1 MKGTLFS
8 GDFIKDELGEL
19 RLIEFNTDTAA
30 GSSSSALLDFSGLY
44 QILNENSLTT
54 LDIIYKDIHNHIVK
68 RIVDTYQDT
77 LPSLQVNL
85 HREQPNSIYPT
96 AISESGSNFILRLV
110 YDENAIFD
118 SSYIKNRF
126 NTLNLFKT
134 NDSSS
139 DIISFSYTD
148 ENNVHHNTIE
158 DTFLDNRP
166 TNIPDVAI
174 KQVEKGSGQT
184 HKFGKIG
191 SINDT
196 NANRVEGLT
205 NGVVHGQEIIEQYH
219 FGNDSLDE
227 QNRVV
232 SFRSYSII
240 YGSELDVLNLAT
252 LQNSSYTEIPTEI
265 DVIGDIELLNNGD
278 FSGGST
284 SWTEGVDDSNGV
296 NVETVDGDTYYSA
309 DVTVVGEKHEVNLT
323 QKVNVQDGSH
333 YKIEFD
339 AWSDV
344 ERTIIVGLGLDHDP
358 WTNVNEVITI
368 TTTRQKYV
376 VNFTVYN
383 LNNETTRLFFDLG
396 DQLGKVNIGKTSLVK
411 DNQCLNIIN
420 PRHYYEFAT
429 NSIIP
434 YKSESLYGTHTV
446 LMSDGTSKSLSQLE
460 VNDVVKS
467 KTIEGLDLDETNT
480 DNWQITGST
489 LTYTESDSTAS
500 IVDIKVEDAKN
511 NVVTEIAL
519 SNGDKIYTG
528 IGKRYIAYNTTT
540 NITKFE
546 PAMDL
551 NPSLHKLFSNDGNLV
566 DITSVEFCFLDEP
579 SSKLYGINVEDN
591 DTYVLGDSHTMN
603 LNIITHNRFRFMIP
617 SDCFVKGTKVTMGD
631 GTFIPIESL
640 DIGDEVLSF
649 NEETKTQENKLIIG
663 KNDPLHDDLVKYVIS
678 DDITLTSTEDHPYY
692 VKDKGI
698 ASYLPSKTNLLYEL
712 GDDRDAVQIEV
723 GDILFHQDGRELEIL
738 DIEKIITPKLFP
750 VQTYIIHV
758 EDNNN
763 FYAEGILVH
772 NKLE

>member
-30 GSSSSALLDFSGLY
+30 GSVSSALLDFSGLY

-54 LDIIYKDIHNHIVK
+54 LDIIFKDIHKHIVE
-68 RIVDTYQDT
+68 RILDTYQST

-85 HREQPNSIYPT
+85 HKEQHNSIYPNSVSDT
-96 AISESGSNFILRLV
+96 GSNFILRLV

-126 NTLNLFKT
+126 NTLNSFKT

-148 ENNVHHNTIE
+148 ANNVHHNTIE
-158 DTFLDNRP
+158 DNFLDGRLDNVA
-166 TNIPDVAI
+166 DVVV

-184 HKFGKIG
+184 HKFGKVG
-191 SINDT
+191 NKNEPNDS
-196 NANRVEGLT
+196 RLEGLT

-219 FGNDSLDE
+219 FGENSFDE

-240 YGSELDVLNLAT
+240 YGSELDILTLAT
-252 LQNSSYTEIPTEI
+252 LQSPSYTDLPTEI
-265 DVIGDIELLNNGD
+265 DILGDVELLNNGD
-278 FSGGST
+278 FSSGST
-284 SWTEGVDDSNGV
+284 SWIQGVDDTNAV
-296 NVETVDGDTYYSA
+296 NTETVDGDTYYST

-323 QKVNVQDGSH
+323 QKVLVEDGNS
-333 YKIEFD
+333 YKIEFE

-344 ERTIIVGLGLDHDP
+344 ERTIIVGLGLDQDP
-358 WTNVNEVITI
+358 WTNANQVVTI
-368 TTTRQKYV
+368 NTTRQKY
-376 VNFTVYN
+376 TVYLGIYN
-383 LNNETTRLFFDLG
+383 FSGQSTRLFFDLG
-396 DQLGKVNIGKTSLVK
+396 DQLGKVNISEVSLVK
-411 DNQCLNIIN
+411 DNQYLNIIN
-420 PRHYYEFAT
+420 PKHYYEFAT
-429 NSIIP
+429 NSILP

-446 LMSDGTSKSLSQLE
+446 LMSDGTSKSLSELE
-460 VNDVVKS
+460 VNDVLKS
-467 KTIEGLDLDETNT
+467 KTIEGLDLDESNT

-500 IVDIKVEDAKN
+500 IVDIKIEDAKN
-511 NVVTEIAL
+511 NVVTEIVL
-519 SNGDKIYTG
+519 GNGDKIYTG
-528 IGKRYIAYNTTT
+528 VAKRYITYNTST

-551 NPSLHKLFSNDGNLV
+551 DPSVNKLFGNDGNLV
-566 DITSVEFCFLDEP
+566 DITSVQFCFLDEP
-579 SSKLYGINVEDN
+579 SSKLYGIDVEDN
-591 DTYVLGDSHTMN
+591 DTYVLGDSSTLN
-603 LNIITHNRFRFMIP
+603 LNIITHNFFKFLIP
-617 SDCFVKGTKVTMGD
+617 FDCFIAGTKVTMGD
-631 GTFIPIESL
+631 GTFKNIENIE
-640 DIGDEVLSF
+640 IGDEVLSF
-649 NEETKTQENKLIIG
+649 NEETETQEPKKVVG
-663 KNDPLHDDLVKYVIS
+663 KNNPIHDDLIRYVIS

-692 VKDKGI
+692 VKNKGI

-738 DIEKIITPKLFP
+738 DIEVKAVPKE
-750 VQTYIIHV
+750 VQTFIIHV

-772 NKLE
+772 NKIE